1 VITLDAAAVD
11 AALPVAGLIDAL
23 AAAFVEGRT
32 VPTRH
37 HYDLPAGPGTAD
49 GALLL
54 MPAWQAGRH
63 VGIKI
68 VTVFPD
74 NGKRGLPGVFGT
86 YVLLDGTTGQ
96 PVAMLDGTM
105 LTARRTAAASG
116 LAARFLAATDA
127 SSMVMVG
134 TGALA
139 PRLIR
144 AHATVRPIRSVRIWG
159 RDPAKATAL
168 AARISAEGWAAGIDV
183 APAPDLEA
191 AVRTADV
198 VSCATMS
205 RTALVHGAWLKP
217 GAHLDLVGAYTP
229 EMREC
234 DDEAARR
241 ASIFVDTLDGALKEG
256 GDVVL
261 PIRTGVIARTDVRGD
276 LYGLCRGTV
285 AGHTDAQEITLF
297 KSVGTAI
304 EDLAAAQLA
313 MGG

>member
-1 VITLDAAAVD
+1 MITLDAAAVD
-11 AALPVAGLIDAL
+11 AALPVEALVDAL
-23 AAAFVEGRT
+23 EAAFREGRE
-32 VPTRH
+32 VPARH
-37 HYDLPAGPGTAD
+37 HHEIPAGPGIAD

-54 MPAWQAGRH
+54 MPAWQTGRH

-74 NGKRGLPGVFGT
+74 NGTRGLPGVFGS

-105 LTARRTAAASG
+105 LTARRTAAASA

-127 SSMVMVG
+127 ASMVMVG
-134 TGALA
+134 AGALA
-139 PRLIR
+139 DRLVR
-144 AHATVRPIRSVRIWG
+144 AHATVRPIRRVRIWG
-159 RDPAKATAL
+159 RDGAKAAAL
-168 AARISAEGWAAGIDV
+168 AARIAAEDWAAGMDV
-183 APAPDLEA
+183 AAAPDLEA
-191 AVRTADV
+191 AVRAADV
-198 VSCATMS
+198 ISCATMS
-205 RTALVHGAWLKP
+205 RTALVKGEWLKP

-229 EMREC
+229 EMRES

-241 ASIFVDTLDGALKEG
+241 AAIWVDTLEGALKEG

-261 PIRTGVIARTDVRGD
+261 PIRAGVIRREDVRGD

-285 AGHTDAQEITLF
+285 AGRTSADQITMF

-313 MGG
+313 VGG

>member
-1 VITLDAAAVD
+1 MITLDAAAVD
-11 AALPVAGLIDAL
+11 AALPVEALVDAL
-23 AAAFVEGRT
+23 EAAFREGRE
-32 VPTRH
+32 VPARH
-37 HYDLPAGPGTAD
+37 HYEIPVGSGIAD

-54 MPAWQAGRH
+54 MPAWQTGRH

-74 NGKRGLPGVFGT
+74 NGKRGLPGVFGS

-105 LTARRTAAASG
+105 LTARRTAAASA

-127 SSMVMVG
+127 SSMAMVG
-134 TGALA
+134 AGALA
-139 PRLIR
+139 YRLVR
-144 AHATVRPIRSVRIWG
+144 AHATVRPIRHVRIWG
-159 RDPAKATAL
+159 RDGARAAAL
-168 AARISAEGWAAGIDV
+168 AARIAAEDWAAGLDV
-183 APAPDLEA
+183 AAAPDLEA
-191 AVRTADV
+191 AVRAADV

-205 RTALVHGAWLKP
+205 RTALVRGEWLKP

-229 EMREC
+229 EMRES

-241 ASIFVDTLDGALKEG
+241 AAIWVDTLEGALKEG

-261 PIRTGVIARTDVRGD
+261 PIRAGVIRREDVRGD

-285 AGHTDAQEITLF
+285 AGRTAADQITMF

-313 MGG
+313 VGG

>member
-168 AARISAEGWAAGIDV
+168 AARISDEPWAAGIDV
-183 APAPDLEA
+183 APAPDLDA

-285 AGHTDAQEITLF
+285 AGRTDTQEITLF

-313 MGG
+313 VGG

>member
-1 VITLDAAAVD
+1 
-11 AALPVAGLIDAL
+11 
-23 AAAFVEGRT
+23 
-32 VPTRH
+32 
-37 HYDLPAGPGTAD
+37 
-49 GALLL
+49 
-54 MPAWQAGRH
+54 

-74 NGKRGLPGVFGT
+74 NGKRGLPGVFGS

-105 LTARRTAAASG
+105 LTARRTAAASA

-127 SSMVMVG
+127 SSMAMVG
-134 TGALA
+134 AGALA
-139 PRLIR
+139 YRLVR
-144 AHATVRPIRSVRIWG
+144 AHATVRPIRHVRIWG
-159 RDPAKATAL
+159 RDGARAAAL
-168 AARISAEGWAAGIDV
+168 AVRIAAEDWAAGLDV
-183 APAPDLEA
+183 AAAPDLEA
-191 AVRTADV
+191 AVRAADV

-205 RTALVHGAWLKP
+205 RTALVRGEWLKP

-229 EMREC
+229 EMRES

-241 ASIFVDTLDGALKEG
+241 AAIWVDTLEGALKEG

-261 PIRTGVIARTDVRGD
+261 PIRAGVIRREDVRGD

-285 AGHTDAQEITLF
+285 AGRTAADQITMF

-313 MGG
+313 VGG